1 MELRSPAPEPSSF
14 IRYSSFRIQQY
25 APSQRSPSSQLAKFW
40 DARHRYYAAMR
51 HRTNRPSLHRTPHG
65 AYETAQHYVGDLI
78 YGTNDGIL
86 TSFAIVAGVSGG
98 ALSSSAVLIVGV
110 ANLFADGLSMGV
122 GNFLSIRA
130 RESARERQNLPEE
143 EANPARHGFATFL
156 AFAVAGAIPLLP
168 YIVPNLEFQFL
179 LSSVL
184 ALVAQFAVGALRS
197 LVTASRWWVSGLEM
211 LGLGVLVA
219 VVAYGT
225 GAGIAAIVH
234 GGA

>member
-1 MELRSPAPEPSSF
+1 MCPHTATM
-14 IRYSSFRIQQY
+14 
-25 APSQRSPSSQLAKFW
+25 LAMQH
-40 DARHRYYAAMR
+40 DLA
-51 HRTNRPSLHRTPHG
+51 RPSLHRTPHG
-65 AYETAQHYVGDLI
+65 AYETAQHYIGDLI

-86 TSFAIVAGVSGG
+86 TSFAIVAGISGG
-98 ALSSSAVLIVGV
+98 ALSATAVLIVGI

-122 GNFLSIRA
+122 GNYLSIRA

-143 EANPARHGFATFL
+143 EANPARHGFVTFL
-156 AFAVAGAIPLLP
+156 AFAIAGAIPLLP
-168 YIVPNLEFQFL
+168 YVVPGLEFRFL
-179 LSSVL
+179 LSAAL

-211 LGLGVLVA
+211 LALGVLVA
-219 VVAYGT
+219 GVAYGT

>member
-1 MELRSPAPEPSSF
+1 
-14 IRYSSFRIQQY
+14 
-25 APSQRSPSSQLAKFW
+25 
-40 DARHRYYAAMR
+40 MR
-51 HRTNRPSLHRTPHG
+51 RPLNRPSLHREPHG

-98 ALSSSAVLIVGV
+98 ALSATAVLIVGT
-110 ANLFADGLSMGV
+110 ANLFADGMSMGV
-122 GNFLSIRA
+122 GNYLSIRA

-143 EANPARHGFATFL
+143 EANPARHGLATFL
-156 AFAVAGAIPLLP
+156 AFAVAGAIPLFP
-168 YIVPNLEFQFL
+168 YVVPGLEFRFL

-184 ALVAQFAVGALRS
+184 ALIAQFAVGALRS

-211 LGLGVLVA
+211 LVLGIAVA
-219 VVAYGT
+219 VVAYAT
-225 GAGIAAIVH
+225 GAGIAALVH